1 MGGAI
6 VGDVERAGAGVKADT
21 ETARNKAL
29 SDIAAGSLSMPT
41 GPMTSAEAE
50 ANSTKTYTGP
60 MGIDT
65 GTMTD
70 LYKRSGAVQQQAQ
83 ALGTNAGRATLLGKK
98 YGQTS
103 WGGGQLDAALAGAG
117 GAGGRIAGAAG
128 AYGRLLGDLGN
139 AQTSVQQAATTA
151 KDTTAAA
158 SKAYA
163 DAVPGL
169 KKIEAAD
176 LAVKNLVLAE
186 EKLRRQQQDEADA
199 AAGGGIDRP
208 GTNARNVA
216 SDKGSRGTTPTRGVG
231 KGGGPTTE
239 QERLRI
245 ARGIHTN
252 FGGWP

>member
-1 MGGAI
+1 MPPSRRGTGFTSLQTYLGLNRGIADQMGGAI
-6 VGDVERAGAGVKADT
+6 AGDVERAGTGVKADT

-50 ANSTKTYTGP
+50 ANSAKTYTGP

-70 LYKRSGAVQQQAQ
+70 LYRRSGAVQQQAQ
-83 ALGTNAGRATLLGKK
+83 ALNTNSGRATLLGKK

-139 AQTSVQQAATTA
+139 AQASVQQAATTA

-163 DAVPGL
+163 DAIPGL
-169 KKIEAAD
+169 KEQEQVAEAEKQRVAD
-176 LAVKNLVLAE
+176 IKLQRPIDE
-186 EKLRRQQQDEADA
+186 EYSRPR
-199 AAGGGIDRP
+199 RP
-208 GTNARNVA
+208 GPREPRNTGRSFEYGA
-216 SDKGSRGTTPTRGVG
+216 P
-231 KGGGPTTE
+231 
-239 QERLRI
+239 
-245 ARGIHTN
+245 
-252 FGGWP
+252 